1 MRTLKAKT
9 PNGYTVFCDDIR
21 REDSGKLI
29 LVGMYMGS
37 LIVQGTLPTT
47 LPKFAFLVTYRERPG
62 ESSDP
67 VKIRI
72 FFPGSDEGAPD
83 VEFDL
88 PMEQFRNMP
97 RDPELT
103 LDDPLLTATLTC
115 MVSPLELKQKGQ
127 IRVRAY
133 RGNHKIKLGALLV
146 KENPPKAAGITE
158 PT

>member
-21 REDSGKLI
+21 REDSGKLN
-29 LVGMYMGS
+29 LVGVYMGN
-37 LIVQGTLPTT
+37 LIVQGALPTT
-47 LPKFAFLVTYRERPG
+47 LPKFAFLVIYRERPG

-72 FFPGSDEGAPD
+72 FYPGSDEDAPD
-83 VEFDL
+83 VEMDL
-88 PMEQFRNMP
+88 PVEQFRNVP
-97 RDPELT
+97 RDPERIS
-103 LDDPLLTATLTC
+103 DDPFLTATLTFL
-115 MVSPLELKQKGQ
+115 VSPLELKQEGQ

-133 RGNHKIKLGALLV
+133 RGNHKIKLGALSV
-146 KENPPKAAGITE
+146 KEKPPKAVSITE